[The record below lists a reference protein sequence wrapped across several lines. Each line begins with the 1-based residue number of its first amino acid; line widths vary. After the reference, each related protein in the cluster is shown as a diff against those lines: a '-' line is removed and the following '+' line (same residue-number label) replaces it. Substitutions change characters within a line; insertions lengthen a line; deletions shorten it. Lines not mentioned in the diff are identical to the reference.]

1 MVKKFFDEK
10 SATTDATKY
19 AGSGAV
25 SNQQL
30 ADELHKLII
39 TKFKRHKVY
48 PSLKDSIWGTDPAVV
63 Q

>member
-1 MVKKFFDEK
+1 M
-10 SATTDATKY
+10 
-19 AGSGAV
+19 